1 MTGNHIGNGLHT
13 GDRRLLWIKVFG
25 MFGHIFHEGTG
36 ESLAEF
42 GGVVH
47 LADTVLN
54 CFGNLVVRDTGGAMQ
69 HQRNVYT

>member
-1 MTGNHIGNGLHT
+1 MTGNHISNGLHT